1 MNHPGNQL
9 AIQQLP
15 YDPNNPNAEYLIE
28 RGRMAAP
35 NGGQIVQSG
44 QQQVLYGRVVD
55 SYQTTDQQVSVLL
68 DAAGAAALSP
78 VSRWLGTPGRLI
90 AIADQLGAV
99 AGQAVARAQALVDAD
114 RRRQQEDRDRAF
126 LEAERRITIMER
138 MKVLSASSA
147 PPQPSAG
154 PSAEDMAVSAAQR
167 GDFSSPASALGG
179 CAYFN
184 VLVQGGSIAD
194 AAAAARQ
201 AVAMMP
207 ASPSAEL
214 VAKWQENA
222 AKYYEVASFV
232 GRRS

>member
-28 RGRMAAP
+28 RGRMAPP

-126 LEAERRITIMER
+126 LEAERRITIMGR
-138 MKVLSASSA
+138 MQQLNALSA
-147 PPQPSAG
+147 PPAPPPP
-154 PSAEDMAVSAAQR
+154 PSAEDMAISAAQCE
-167 GDFSSPASALGG
+167 DFSTPAAALAGA
-179 CAYFN
+179 AYYG
-184 VLVQGGSIAD
+184 VLAHGGSMEYALT
-194 AAAAARQ
+194 AARR

-207 ASPSAEL
+207 PDPSAEL
-214 VAKWQENA
+214 VTKWQDTA
-222 AKYYEVASFV
+222 VKASEVARFV
-232 GRRS
+232 SQKA